1 MLNKT
6 NIKAI
11 KMADRFIFAT
21 DNGQS
26 HIRCIKKGLFD
37 ENEPFAQPDVHHDIQ
52 CDSAFDDVFKGS
64 VAISIEDNAVVETV
78 LNGLKDGDQLT
89 LVWSNLG
96 HGQTM
101 LSMNIARK
109 DKQLSYILAL
119 HSDEQE
125 LRQAA

>member
-11 KMADRFIFAT
+11 KMADKFVFT
-21 DNGQS
+21 TENGSS

-37 ENEPFAQPDVHHDIQ
+37 ENEPFAQPDVHHDID
-52 CDSAFDDVFKGS
+52 CDSAFDKELKGG

-78 LNGLKDGDQLT
+78 LNSLKDGDQLT

-101 LSMNIARK
+101 LSLNIQRK
-109 DKQLSYILAL
+109 DKPLSYILAVQ
-119 HSDEQE
+119 SETQE